1 MKKTA
6 DFDQKPTL
14 IFIHG
19 MRGNHHGLVDLARY
33 MRNEYNVLVPDIP
46 GSGDRAELKN
56 KTNDGYADWLHQ
68 YIAAQ
73 KFTQKPIIIG
83 HSMGSI
89 LTSNFI
95 RKYPNDIDQCVIY
108 LSPILR
114 DRKAKKRSI
123 RLYRFAKFNLSIIP
137 PFLAYAIERSKLLSY
152 IISHILVSDKTKQKY
167 IDQLHYRYSGRFS
180 SHKSFIA
187 DMKISMCETTWLTDK
202 KNTLVVFGKLDTM
215 TPYQY
220 AQNRC
225 KKYNIKFKLVEDAG
239 HLLNYERPAEVA
251 KIMSDFL
258 AENR

>member
-95 RKYPNDIDQCVIY
+95 RKYPNDIDQRVIY

-114 DRKAKKRSI
+114 DR
-123 RLYRFAKFNLSIIP
+123 RLKNAVFACIVLRNSVYQLFHHFWPTPSSAVNYCSS
-137 PFLAYAIERSKLLSY
+137 FRQNQ
-152 IISHILVSDKTKQKY
+152 TK
-167 IDQLHYRYSGRFS
+167 IH
-180 SHKSFIA
+180 
-187 DMKISMCETTWLTDK
+187 
-202 KNTLVVFGKLDTM
+202 
-215 TPYQY
+215 
-220 AQNRC
+220 
-225 KKYNIKFKLVEDAG
+225 
-239 HLLNYERPAEVA
+239 
-251 KIMSDFL
+251 
-258 AENR
+258 

>member
-1 MKKTA
+1 
-6 DFDQKPTL
+6 
-14 IFIHG
+14 
-19 MRGNHHGLVDLARY
+19 

-95 RKYPNDIDQCVIY
+95 RKYPNDIDQRVIY

-123 RLYRFAKFNLSIIP
+123 YSSFRQNQTKIHWPATLSLFWSFFITQI
-137 PFLAYAIERSKLLSY
+137 FYCWHENFHVWNYLA
-152 IISHILVSDKTKQKY
+152 
-167 IDQLHYRYSGRFS
+167 
-180 SHKSFIA
+180 
-187 DMKISMCETTWLTDK
+187 
-202 KNTLVVFGKLDTM
+202 
-215 TPYQY
+215 
-220 AQNRC
+220 NR
-225 KKYNIKFKLVEDAG
+225 
-239 HLLNYERPAEVA
+239 
-251 KIMSDFL
+251 
-258 AENR
+258 

>member
-95 RKYPNDIDQCVIY
+95 RKYPNDIDQRVIY

-167 IDQLHYRYSGRFS
+167 I
-180 SHKSFIA
+180 IP
-187 DMKISMCETTWLTDK
+187 K
-202 KNTLVVFGKLDTM
+202 KGK
-215 TPYQY
+215 
-220 AQNRC
+220 
-225 KKYNIKFKLVEDAG
+225 
-239 HLLNYERPAEVA
+239 
-251 KIMSDFL
+251 
-258 AENR
+258 